1 MKNVQLCGKT
11 SPQGWAQGD
20 EENMRTQRR
29 WAMVVG
35 AGLVLAPLVGF
46 GQALAA
52 SPSGTMT
59 QEATAPA
66 IAPED
71 QPTKEQLNK
80 LFEVMRIRDQMQNM
94 RKVVPAL
101 IETQVREQ
109 LRTMSA
115 DSKLTQ
121 DQRAAMDRLL
131 HKYVDKAESLYPVDE
146 MIDDASGLYG
156 KYLSRED
163 VDALIAFYSSAAG
176 QHLLDA
182 QPKIAQEYMP
192 LVMRRT
198 QERTKTLTAEMMK
211 DLAALKNSTP
221 AQPAPK

>member
-1 MKNVQLCGKT
+1 MNARLK
-11 SPQGWAQGD
+11 WA
-20 EENMRTQRR
+20 
-29 WAMVVG
+29 AVI
-35 AGLVLAPLVGF
+35 GLVLAPMLSF
-46 GQALAA
+46 GQAIAV
-52 SPSGTMT
+52 SPSGAMA
-59 QEATAPA
+59 QESATPG

-71 QPTKEQLNK
+71 QPTKEQLTK

-94 RKVVPAL
+94 RKIVPAM
-101 IETQVREQ
+101 IETQMRAQ
-109 LRTMSA
+109 IRAMSA
-115 DSKLTQ
+115 EMSPGSKTTA
-121 DQRAAMDRLL
+121 DQRAAVERLL
-131 HKYVDKAESLYPVDE
+131 HKYVDKAERLYPVDE
-146 MIDDASGLYG
+146 MIDDASGLYR

-192 LVMRRT
+192 LVMQRT

-221 AQPAPK
+221 AQPAQK